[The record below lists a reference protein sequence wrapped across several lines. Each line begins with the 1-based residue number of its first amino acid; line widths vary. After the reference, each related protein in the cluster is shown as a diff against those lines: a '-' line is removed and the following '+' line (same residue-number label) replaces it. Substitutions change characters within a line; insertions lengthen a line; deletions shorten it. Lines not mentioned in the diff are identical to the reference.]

1 MASEDS
7 DQLRPRFSVIH
18 GLRDL
23 GDLRQTLL
31 GQMQTTLHHLEHSY
45 ELREVRSLRRS
56 KRVEIEERHDGL
68 N

>member
-1 MASEDS
+1 
-7 DQLRPRFSVIH
+7 VIH